1 MRERN
6 HKCENC
12 VVIYVTIGSQKNRL
26 YVCEAC
32 RPVVLV
38 KKERDRALVKYHT
51 SAKRRFDMKRNNY
64 MYRLRKWGALNK
76 PREVEPK

>member
-6 HKCENC
+6 HKCEHC
-12 VVIYVTIGSQKNRL
+12 GVIYVTIGSQKNRL
-26 YVCEAC
+26 YVCASC
-32 RPVVLV
+32 RPGVLL
-38 KKERDRALVKYHT
+38 KKERERTLVTYHT
-51 SAKRRFDMKRNNY
+51 SAKRRFLMKRNNY